1 VEKGG
6 LASWATLAFLNC
18 IPAYVAT
25 SRFTHVHAVHTHA
38 MYNVHTYMYTCTS
51 DTQRRQ
57 PGATFGWGCSR
68 LLVNIPAN
76 ISLPPFFFRSLV
88 PNLPRVSLLS
98 FRLSSCSFFFTSSRP
113 RNCTVS
119 RANFASSSPDTSEF
133 WDAFERK
140 NLERA
145 RRKCLRSPSSNGLT
159 KILLSSSLSLPS
171 YRAKVATR
179 SENLVVHLFVIFRLE
194 KISVVVNATN
204 RKKYKF
210 SSLHLKERKDC
221 KEQKFL

>member
-1 VEKGG
+1 VRGRERRRLGG
-6 LASWATLAFLNC
+6 GGEGRACLVGDSCVPKLHSSLRCHVSFHTR
-18 IPAYVAT
+18 
-25 SRFTHVHAVHTHA
+25 SRNTYARNVP
-38 MYNVHTYMYTCTS
+38 VHTYMYTCTS

-179 SENLVVHLFVIFRLE
+179 SENLVVYLFVIFRLK

-204 RKKYKF
+204 HKNT
-210 SSLHLKERKDC
+210 SSLLC
-221 KEQKFL
+221 I